1 MKAGHVNSAASA
13 QYTQTHHWRNEANSS
28 TTTTTWI
35 FDVSWV
41 ELLLMFFFLFFQPN
55 NHRSPHHFFLLLL
68 FLNFV
73 VMITSLIII
82 QNLLYMPGRTVKTT
96 FVKTLILFYSI
107 YYLIIEFLWCC
118 FSFLFQR
125 LSLSLD
131 DKSVNDPRKIKKKEE
146 EKERTDKLVIH
157 LPPFSLSLSL
167 QLILITLYV
176 YNNNNDKR
184 SLYRIITSHPTIP
197 VKRTRAK
204 DVATPPLVVAV
215 SAATRGRPNNIH
227 THTRAAIVDNSSFL
241 SRPRRQ
247 EKKKKL
253 KS

>member
-1 MKAGHVNSAASA
+1 MKTTETKVEEEREKKKRGARRWWWWWVDGCRAMVVQQQSRAWKLAMWTPPLVHS
-13 QYTQTHHWRNEANSS
+13 TQTHHWRNEANSS

-107 YYLIIEFLWCC
+107 YFLIIEFLWCC

-167 QLILITLYV
+167 SPTYSNNTL
-176 YNNNNDKR
+176 
-184 SLYRIITSHPTIP
+184 RI
-197 VKRTRAK
+197 
-204 DVATPPLVVAV
+204 
-215 SAATRGRPNNIH
+215 
-227 THTRAAIVDNSSFL
+227 
-241 SRPRRQ
+241 Q
-247 EKKKKL
+247 Q
-253 KS
+253 